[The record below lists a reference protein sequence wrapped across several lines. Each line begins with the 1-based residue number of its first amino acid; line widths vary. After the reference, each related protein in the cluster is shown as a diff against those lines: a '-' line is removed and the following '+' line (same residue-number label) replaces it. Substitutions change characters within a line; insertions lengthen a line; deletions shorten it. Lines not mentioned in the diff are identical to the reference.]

1 MSQSTRLLIGLVAL
15 ALAGAGAFL
24 AFARGDNVTG
34 GTVIRVA
41 LLLGALW
48 LVAPLLKRPAP
59 ATMVGL
65 AAAAVVVVRPRLI
78 IVFVVGAVIW
88 RYTSRSARR
97 APD

>member
-1 MSQSTRLLIGLVAL
+1 MNQSTRLLIGLVAL
-15 ALAGAGAFL
+15 VLAGVGAFL

-34 GTVIRVA
+34 GTMIRVA

-48 LVAPLLKRPAP
+48 LVAPMLKRPGP
-59 ATMVGL
+59 ATLAGL
-65 AAAAVVVVRPRLI
+65 GAAAIVVVRPRLL

-88 RYTSRSARR
+88 RYSSRSGRR